1 MEVECIQ
8 IEGQRTVRSLR
19 SLLKLSLKRE
29 GAGLSLGVDMAE
41 AGKKERSRQ

>member
-29 GAGLSLGVDMAE
+29 GAGLSLGDMAE
-41 AGKKERSRQ
+41 AGKKERSKQ